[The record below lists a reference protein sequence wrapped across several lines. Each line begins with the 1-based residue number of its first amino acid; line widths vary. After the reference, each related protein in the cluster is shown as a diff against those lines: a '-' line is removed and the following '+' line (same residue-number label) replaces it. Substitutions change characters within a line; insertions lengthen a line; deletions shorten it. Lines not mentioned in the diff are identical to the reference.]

1 MFKIACYNARLE
13 RAFLVDEFAI
23 SKMLDSVKAEM
34 FDGTDT
40 VSVQNGQYYFTF
52 ESSSLVIVDRESL
65 MSPVAADNSSIK
77 VRDSIL
83 LLATAEKVLWN
94 YVKCCDTGT
103 EFDPSIPAGSNHGR
117 NVSNW
122 AARGLLSDF
131 RAPWV
136 RPGCKLPDQ

>member
-40 VSVQNGQYYFTF
+40 VGVQNGQYYFTF

-83 LLATAEKVLWN
+83 LLATAEKVL
-94 YVKCCDTGT
+94 
-103 EFDPSIPAGSNHGR
+103 
-117 NVSNW
+117 
-122 AARGLLSDF
+122 
-131 RAPWV
+131 
-136 RPGCKLPDQ
+136 